1 MYELFGQITLNQT
14 YYEIKTLFPYW
25 QVFVISNGTPVFN
38 KWNSL
43 SLSCISLK
51 I

>member
-38 KWNSL
+38 QWNIL